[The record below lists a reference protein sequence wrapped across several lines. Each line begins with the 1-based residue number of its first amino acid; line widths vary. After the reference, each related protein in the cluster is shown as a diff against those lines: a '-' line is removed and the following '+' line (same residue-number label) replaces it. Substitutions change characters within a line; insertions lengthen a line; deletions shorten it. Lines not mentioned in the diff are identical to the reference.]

1 MRADGVIFFML
12 RDELKWEIVG
22 IALIAVAILVVA
34 TLYFGSGGLVGT
46 LAVEGL
52 RWGFGDGAWVLPLV
66 IAWFGGWIVWNRRHV
81 TLTPRLV
88 GVFLLFLSL
97 QATMHLAMLPPDGL
111 LAEGF
116 KAAGGALGAGL
127 AWLLFKGFGPIGQWV
142 VLAAVGA
149 VALIMAADRS
159 MQSVL
164 IWTREKLVA
173 LAGGLW
179 RRLVGFV
186 TVPVAEEA
194 AAAEEEALEEEE
206 ELAEDES
213 EPEGEFDEDEEVQ
226 PIIHRPYVEA
236 STAIN
241 EGPVKKGR
249 GKGSRA
255 DSKKQPDNVRPLFGR
270 RGKKQS
276 VEEPEEE
283 DAEEVEAEE
292 DEEEERVPYELP
304 PTTLLLVPPKAK
316 NQSAR
321 DLQERGRLLEKTLE
335 TFGVKATVTEIH
347 PGPTVTRF
355 ELAPAAGVRVN
366 RITSLADDLALA
378 LAARDIRIEAPIP
391 GKSAVGIEV
400 PNRET
405 SPVILRDV
413 VESQDF
419 QNNGSK
425 VAVAFGKDI
434 AGRPVIHALDRM
446 PHVLIAGSTGSGK
459 SVCINSLI
467 CSLLLKARPD
477 EVKLMMI
484 DPKMVELVGY
494 NGIPHLI
501 APVVTDPKKAA
512 GFLRWAVKEM
522 ESRYEAFAA
531 AGVRDIT
538 RYNQLK
544 AEQRGELPPEKGG
557 RPALP
562 FIVVIVD
569 ELADL
574 MMVAPVDV
582 EDAICRLAQMAR
594 AAGIHLVVATQ
605 RPSVDVITGLIKA
618 NIPSRIAFT
627 VASQVDSRTILD
639 QGGAEK
645 LLGKGDMLFF
655 PVGASKPL
663 RAQGAFVSEK
673 EVEALVSFAKAQ
685 GEPEHVAQPLDL
697 EGGDGGGRG
706 GKGRG
711 GNAKEGAMDELLPKA
726 VQIVIEHGQA
736 SVSILQRRLRINY
749 NRAVRL
755 IDDMEAQGLIGPH
768 RGSKPRDVLVSMAD
782 LERLFGHRG
791 GADEGG
797 EEEEYEED
805 EDE

>member
-1 MRADGVIFFML
+1 MKL

-22 IALIAVAILVVA
+22 IVLITVAALVVA
-34 TLYFGSGGLVGT
+34 ALYFGSGGVVGDWT
-46 LAVEGL
+46 VAGL
-52 RWGFGDGAWVLPLV
+52 QWGFGDGAWVLALV
-66 IAWFGGWIVWNRRHV
+66 MAWFGGWILWNRRHV
-81 TLTPRLV
+81 TVTPRLA
-88 GVFLLFLSL
+88 GVLVLFLSF
-97 QATMHLAMLPPDGL
+97 QTFMHLIMLPDDSL
-111 LAEGF
+111 LRDAGFEG
-116 KAAGGALGAGL
+116 AGGALGAGL
-127 AWLLFKGFGPIGQWV
+127 AWLFIKGFGPIGEWV
-142 VLAAVGA
+142 VLVALTLI
-149 VALIMAADRS
+149 ALIMAADRS
-159 MQSVL
+159 MQGVL
-164 IWTREKLVA
+164 VWGKAKLVG
-173 LAGGLW
+173 LFKGLW
-179 RRLVGFV
+179 HRLVAFV
-186 TVPVAEEA
+186 TVPASEET
-194 AAAEEEALEEEE
+194 AAAEDVMAAADRE
-206 ELAEDES
+206 
-213 EPEGEFDEDEEVQ
+213 EDEEE
-226 PIIHRPYVEA
+226 PAADAFEADEGGPLIHRPATQA
-236 STAIN
+236 STAIDAT
-241 EGPVKKGR
+241 PVKKGGR
-249 GKGSRA
+249 KGQGKE
-255 DSKKQPDNVRPLFGR
+255 QPDNVRSIFGR
-270 RGKKQS
+270 KKAKA
-276 VEEPEEE
+276 EPEPEADGEE
-283 DAEEVEAEE
+283 GDEAEE
-292 DEEEERVPYELP
+292 RTPYELP
-304 PTTLLLVPPKAK
+304 PISLLNLPPKGK
-316 NQSAR
+316 HQSTR
-321 DLQERGRLLEKTLE
+321 DLQERARLLERTLE

-355 ELAPAAGVRVN
+355 ELAPGAGVRVN
-366 RITSLADDLALA
+366 RITALADDLALS
-378 LAARDIRIEAPIP
+378 LAAQDVRIEAPIP

-400 PNRET
+400 PNREV
-405 SPVILRDV
+405 SPVTLRDV
-413 VESQDF
+413 LDSPEF
-419 QNNGSK
+419 QNNPSK
-425 VAVAFGKDI
+425 LAVAFGKDI
-434 AGRPVIHALDRM
+434 AGRPVVHSLDRM

-467 CSLLLKARPD
+467 CSLLVKARPD
-477 EVKLMMI
+477 EVKLMMV

-522 ESRYEAFAA
+522 EARYEAFAA

-544 AEQRGELPPEKGG
+544 AEQRGELPPDKGG

-562 FIVVIVD
+562 FVVVIVD

-639 QGGAEK
+639 GAGAEK

-655 PVGASKPL
+655 PVGASKPV
-663 RAQGAFVSEK
+663 RAQGAFVTEK

-685 GEPEHVAQPLDL
+685 GAPEHIAEPLEL
-697 EGGDGGGRG
+697 EGGDGK
-706 GKGRG
+706 GKGRDRAG
-711 GNAKEGAMDELLPKA
+711 GKEGQMDELLPKA
-726 VQIVIEHGQA
+726 VQIIIENGQA

-782 LERLFGHRG
+782 LERLFGHRASVG
-791 GADEGG
+791 NEAA
-797 EEEEYEED
+797 EYEED

>member
-1 MRADGVIFFML
+1 
-12 RDELKWEIVG
+12 
-22 IALIAVAILVVA
+22 LIAVAILVVA
-34 TLYFGSGGLVGT
+34 TLYFGSGGLIGT
-46 LAVEGL
+46 LAVDGL

-66 IAWFGGWIVWNRRHV
+66 MAWFGGWILWNRRHV
-81 TLTPRLV
+81 TLTPRLT
-88 GVFLLFLSL
+88 GVFLLFLAL
-97 QATMHLAMLPPDGL
+97 QATMHLAMLPPTAL

-116 KAAGGALGAGL
+116 QGAGGALGAGL

-142 VLAAVGA
+142 VLAAVAA
-149 VALIMAADRS
+149 VAVIMVADRS

-164 IWTREKLVA
+164 IWTRSKLV
-173 LAGGLW
+173 GFFTGLW
-179 RRLVGFV
+179 RRIVGFV
-186 TVPVAEEA
+186 TVPVADEAA
-194 AAAEEEALEEEE
+194 AAAEEVLEEEDD
-206 ELAEDES
+206 LAEDES
-213 EPEGEFDEDEEVQ
+213 DPEGEFDEDEEVQ

-241 EGPVKKGR
+241 EEPVKTGR
-249 GKGSRA
+249 GRGGRGSKANGKG
-255 DSKKQPDNVRPLFGR
+255 QPDNVRPLFGR
-270 RGKKQS
+270 RGKKQAD
-276 VEEPEEE
+276 PDEEE
-283 DAEEVEAEE
+283 AAEEAEAEE
-292 DEEEERVPYELP
+292 DEEEERQPYELP
-304 PTTLLLVPPKAK
+304 PITLLSPPPKAK
-316 NQSAR
+316 NQSVK
-321 DLQERGRLLEKTLE
+321 DLQDRAKLLEKTLD
-335 TFGVKATVTEIH
+335 TFGVKASVTEIH

-419 QNNGSK
+419 QNNSSK
-425 VAVAFGKDI
+425 LAVAFGKDI

-446 PHVLIAGSTGSGK
+446 PHVLIAGATGSGK

-544 AEQRGELPPEKGG
+544 AEQRGELPPEQGG

-673 EVEALVSFAKAQ
+673 EVEALVDFAKAQ
-685 GEPEHVAQPLDL
+685 GEPEHVAQPLEL

-711 GNAKEGAMDELLPKA
+711 GNGKEGAMDELLPKA

-749 NRAVRL
+749 SRAVRL

-791 GADEGG
+791 GADGSDD
-797 EEEEYEED
+797 EEEYLQD

>member
-1 MRADGVIFFML
+1 ML

-22 IALIAVAILVVA
+22 VALIALAALVVA
-34 TLYFGSGGLVGT
+34 TLYFGSGGLIGT
-46 LAVEGL
+46 MVVDGL
-52 RWGFGDGAWVLPLV
+52 RWAFGDGAWVLPLV
-66 IAWFGGWIVWNRRHV
+66 VAWFGGWILWNRRHV

-88 GVFLLFLSL
+88 GVILLFLTM
-97 QATMHLAMLPPDGL
+97 QGIMHLSMLPADGL

-116 KAAGGALGAGL
+116 QRAGGALGAGL
-127 AWLLFKGFGPIGQWV
+127 AWLLFRGFGPIGQWV
-142 VLAAVGA
+142 VLVAVA
-149 VALIMAADRS
+149 LVALIMAVDRS

-164 IWTREKLVA
+164 IWAKQKLVA
-173 LAGGLW
+173 LFSGLW

-194 AAAEEEALEEEE
+194 AAAEPDQASEEEA
-206 ELAEDES
+206 ES
-213 EPEGEFDEDEEVQ
+213 VEDEEFADDDPADDGPSG
-226 PIIHRPYVEA
+226 PIIHGPYVEA
-236 STAIN
+236 SKAIN
-241 EGPVKKGR
+241 ANLAKKGR
-249 GKGSRA
+249 G
-255 DSKKQPDNVRPLFGR
+255 
-270 RGKKQS
+270 RGKAGKGGKAARS
-276 VEEPEEE
+276 AEPEENVEE
-283 DAEEVEAEE
+283 DVEVEEE
-292 DEEEERVPYELP
+292 QAPPYELP
-304 PTTLLLVPPKAK
+304 PTTLLALPPKAK
-316 NQSAR
+316 NQSAK
-321 DLQERGRLLEKTLE
+321 DLQERARLLEKTLE
-335 TFGVKATVTEIH
+335 AFGVKASVSEIH

-405 SPVILRDV
+405 TAVILRDV
-413 VESQDF
+413 AESQEF
-419 QNNGSK
+419 QSHSSK
-425 VAVAFGKDI
+425 LAVVFGKDI
-434 AGRPVIHALDRM
+434 AGRPVVHALDRM

-467 CSLLLKARPD
+467 CSLMLKARPD

-544 AEQRGELPPEKGG
+544 AEQRDELPPEKGG

-673 EVEALVSFAKAQ
+673 EVEALVAFAKVQ
-685 GEPEHVAQPLDL
+685 GQPEHLAEPLEL

-782 LERLFGHRG
+782 LERLFSHR
-791 GADEGG
+791 AQNEDEAYGDG
-797 EEEEYEED
+797 EEE
-805 EDE
+805 